1 MMLFVVGCSGEN
13 QEQSE
18 QTKPSEEPVAVV
30 EPVEAD
36 ALAKNLRI
44 PWAMNKRNDT
54 FYLSERVGSVVKVEN
69 GGQTR
74 QNVVLEKE
82 IASTV
87 PEAGLLGF
95 VLATDFDHS
104 QKAFAYYTYRENDQQ
119 FNRVVELSLNEN
131 EWHETK
137 VLLDQIPSDRV
148 HHGGRLAL
156 GPDGKLYATAGDA
169 SQPDLAQDLKSLA
182 GKILRMNVDGSV
194 PEDNP
199 FPDSYVYS
207 YGHRN
212 PQGIG
217 WAEDGTMYASEH
229 GPNAHDEINVIEAGK
244 NYGWPKIVGDQSLE
258 GLEQPLF
265 HSGSD
270 TWAPSGLVVSEGKL
284 YVATLRGNSVSEF
297 DLETKTT
304 NELVTG
310 LGRIRDVWLE
320 GSELYFVSNNTDGR
334 GTPLEEDDKLYRVNL
349 SALAE

>member
-1 MMLFVVGCSGEN
+1 M
-13 QEQSE
+13 
-18 QTKPSEEPVAVV
+18 
-30 EPVEAD
+30 
-36 ALAKNLRI
+36 
-44 PWAMNKRNDT
+44 
-54 FYLSERVGSVVKVEN
+54 
-69 GGQTR
+69 
-74 QNVVLEKE
+74 
-82 IASTV
+82 
-87 PEAGLLGF
+87 
-95 VLATDFDHS
+95 
-104 QKAFAYYTYRENDQQ
+104 
-119 FNRVVELSLNEN
+119 
-131 EWHETK
+131 
-137 VLLDQIPSDRV
+137 LLDQIPSDRV